1 METGSDGIAN
11 VVAVV
16 VVVGGT
22 EGEREVERDGGDCS
36 VVGAVAVVVVVVV
49 VDGCECDGIC
59 MCGWR
64 CEG

>member
-22 EGEREVERDGGDCS
+22 EGEREVERDGGDC
-36 VVGAVAVVVVVVV
+36 AVAVVVVVAV
-49 VDGCECDGIC
+49 VDGCE
-59 MCGWR
+59 
-64 CEG
+64 

>member
-49 VDGCECDGIC
+49 VVVDGCE
-59 MCGWR
+59 
-64 CEG
+64 